1 MILFSYREFDE
12 DYDHPCAKK
21 FASTADS
28 TKEKR
33 LVCFS
38 LTTPF
43 YMNKA
48 PNVYV
53 AKTFTA
59 GHELGP
65 AAYLLLAIT
74 FPGDVILTLQ

>member
-21 FASTADS
+21 FASAEDS
-28 TKEKR
+28 TKEQR

-38 LTTPF
+38 ITTPI

-48 PNVYV
+48 PNVFV

-59 GHELGP
+59 GHELGT

-74 FPGDVILTLQ
+74 FPGDVILTLR